1 MLTDRPERA
10 YSVDMNDQ
18 RLPGMTLKL
27 ERVAADVRLKSVAA
41 QMGVS
46 ASRLSRIEDDP
57 NLTERM
63 VARYRLA
70 LGRCRTFGTSNIE
83 ATA

>member
-1 MLTDRPERA
+1 MDE
-10 YSVDMNDQ
+10 M

-27 ERVAADVRLKSVAA
+27 ERVAADITLTDVAA
-41 QMGVS
+41 RMGIS
-46 ASRLSRIEDDP
+46 PSRLSRIEDHP

-63 VARYRLA
+63 VVRYRTA
-70 LGRCRTFGTSNIE
+70 LDMCRTSGTLTE